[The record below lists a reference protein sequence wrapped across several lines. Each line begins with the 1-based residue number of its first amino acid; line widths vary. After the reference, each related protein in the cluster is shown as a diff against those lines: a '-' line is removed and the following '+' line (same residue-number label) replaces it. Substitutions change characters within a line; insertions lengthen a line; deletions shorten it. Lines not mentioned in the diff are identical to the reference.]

1 MFETSQEEPSGH
13 DTKIIVGV
21 IVVIMAVLGILY
33 YFYVHQA
40 PAAGTQ
46 TAPPGAAV
54 TGAASGEKAD
64 PVRDL
69 AIVSFKL
76 GRDSTQTM
84 AMWNL
89 QLSNRSS
96 AYAYT
101 NIQYLTNYYDDQG
114 TLLYSNEGT
123 SSDRLQPGE
132 QKTISP
138 INDGL
143 YPVGTTRYT
152 IEIKGAETV
161 GP

>member
-1 MFETSQEEPSGH
+1 MFETSQQEPSGH
-13 DTKIIVGV
+13 DTKLVAGV

-33 YFYVHQA
+33 YFYVHRA
-40 PAAGTQ
+40 PPAGTQ
-46 TAPPGAAV
+46 TTQEGAAV
-54 TGAASGEKAD
+54 AGAASGEKAD

-84 AMWNL
+84 AMWDL
-89 QLSNRSS
+89 QVSNHSS
-96 AYAYT
+96 AHAYT

-123 SSDRLQPGE
+123 SSDRVKPGE
-132 QKTISP
+132 QKTISQ

-143 YPVGTTRYT
+143 YPMGTTRYT
-152 IEIKGAETV
+152 IEIKGAEAV
-161 GP
+161 EP